1 MAGVLRGMRFTDPKR
16 FADHVGKQ
24 LKSHLVEVIGKE
36 LESKAK
42 ANGNALDVTLTDAD
56 HATVRDVQ
64 SWLRRRGWVVQ
75 NSIGSTFELRKG

>member
-1 MAGVLRGMRFTDPKR
+1 MRFTDPKR

-56 HATVRDVQ
+56 DATVRGVQ

-75 NSIGSTFELRKG
+75 NAVGRTFELRSR

>member
-1 MAGVLRGMRFTDPKR
+1 MRFTDPKR

-64 SWLRRRGWVVQ
+64 SWLRHRGWVVQ
-75 NSIGSTFELRKG
+75 NSMGRIFELRKR